1 MTSKSLRFKLYS
13 LLSLPIV
20 ALIALW
26 TFVTGHV
33 LTDFF
38 DLRTS
43 STVYEYIAVPSA
55 TLISELQG
63 ESKASAIHLSVAA
76 PERAGLDAA
85 RKRTDQAVSHFID
98 LVTSSE
104 VATVGTPE
112 LRAGI
117 DEVLLEISKI
127 RVLRERVELDATPRS
142 DAVLAYGKI
151 TDAVFALYDR
161 LITVPEIELFQQAV
175 GMRRIA
181 HARDLLPREDA
192 LISGAILA
200 GRLSNEEYENIEVL
214 APTRKLLLRDGIE
227 ALDAELRAP
236 YDRLLAS
243 AENRSLIELE
253 HEIVE
258 SAALPAN
265 SGAWRSATENL
276 GPAMDALQ
284 ISRLRLI
291 DERAS
296 RGVDSVILTF
306 AIVGGAGVLAIL
318 AALIWSARLGR
329 SLVRE
334 LAELRRAATDLADV
348 RLPALVERLRQGEVT
363 EAEEETWPLADDRAT
378 QEVRDLGQ
386 AFHSVQR
393 TAVQAAVGQA
403 ELRQGLNRIFR
414 NLARRNQ
421 SLVHRQL
428 GHLNAMQL
436 KATEPDALDDLFKLD
451 HLTTRMRRQ
460 AEGLIILSGAPA
472 GRSWRSPVPML
483 TVVRGAV
490 AEVEAYRRVDIL
502 PFPEA
507 SLAGS
512 ATADVIHLLSELVE
526 NATGFSP
533 PNTQVT
539 VGGEVVGRGFVV
551 EIEDRGLGLSE
562 KDLDALN
569 ERLNHPPE
577 FDMADTDR
585 LGLFVVARLAL
596 RHGIM
601 VTLRRSSFGGTTA
614 VVLIPLK
621 LTASDFAHSSTD

>member
-1 MTSKSLRFKLYS
+1 M
-13 LLSLPIV
+13 
-20 ALIALW
+20 
-26 TFVTGHV
+26 
-33 LTDFF
+33 
-38 DLRTS
+38 
-43 STVYEYIAVPSA
+43 
-55 TLISELQG
+55 
-63 ESKASAIHLSVAA
+63 
-76 PERAGLDAA
+76 
-85 RKRTDQAVSHFID
+85 
-98 LVTSSE
+98 
-104 VATVGTPE
+104 
-112 LRAGI
+112 
-117 DEVLLEISKI
+117 
-127 RVLRERVELDATPRS
+127 
-142 DAVLAYGKI
+142 
-151 TDAVFALYDR
+151 
-161 LITVPEIELFQQAV
+161 
-175 GMRRIA
+175 
-181 HARDLLPREDA
+181 
-192 LISGAILA
+192 
-200 GRLSNEEYENIEVL
+200 L

-507 SLAGS
+507 NLAGS

-526 NATGFSP
+526 NATAFSP
-533 PNTQVT
+533 PNSQVT